1 MYYIQETDKPNKL
14 FEFFNIIKLEDDKII
29 LPISK
34 EKISFEKS
42 KKLAVKTKRILD
54 KTYCNKVIISNKIER
69 QEQYMNFLYSYNL
82 NIVDGIWLFEVL
94 SEKILDYI
102 IVKKSLKKEQIQ
114 LSILVNDL
122 SEIILEEIKI
132 LVKQYKIINIVTNH
146 IEKFKKIEENL
157 LANEGIV
164 ITVTNNKRKSLTKSE
179 LILNVDFPT
188 ELINEYKIYE
198 NAVIVNIKNTVKI
211 KEKRFN
217 GICVNDYEIKF
228 RDNINSDYDCEKIAK
243 YKNKYIYESE
253 IYKNQPTKN
262 ILKKIDAD
270 KVKITKLIA
279 NNITF

>member
-146 IEKFKKIEENL
+146 IEKFKKIEETL